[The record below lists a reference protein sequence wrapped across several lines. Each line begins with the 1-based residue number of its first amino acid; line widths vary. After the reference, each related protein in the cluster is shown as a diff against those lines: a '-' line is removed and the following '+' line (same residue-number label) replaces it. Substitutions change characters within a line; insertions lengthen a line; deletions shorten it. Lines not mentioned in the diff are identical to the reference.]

1 MPRKRPQV
9 LGVDLNRSES
19 RRQLAPSEPRPILVQ
34 IRAPDERDVAGVIAR
49 GYYRHTD
56 TKLRVYD
63 TEGALLGSADLRP
76 GDNVEAAAR
85 KPLKEKCGG
94 TGFYAPI
101 SYSRRSMHYKRGA
114 GTARGPCLCQR
125 RAPGSTA
132 QKPGFGK
139 PRFLSTGTEGGKSH
153 IGRWARFHIPGVD
166 GSSGASAD
174 SSPVST
180 NPLDGL
186 SELTPPTS
194 AALSRGPVA
203 SAPGSRRVVCIEKS
217 SA

>member
-1 MPRKRPQV
+1 MNQILQSTHYGLKQSLGGRDRGVVSDRIRAARGKRPARMTCRGGHCRSAFSRGRR
-9 LGVDLNRSES
+9 LG
-19 RRQLAPSEPRPILVQ
+19 
-34 IRAPDERDVAGVIAR
+34 
-49 GYYRHTD
+49 
-56 TKLRVYD
+56 LRV
-63 TEGALLGSADLRP
+63 
-76 GDNVEAAAR
+76 
-85 KPLKEKCGG
+85 
-94 TGFYAPI
+94 
-101 SYSRRSMHYKRGA
+101 
-114 GTARGPCLCQR
+114 
-125 RAPGSTA
+125 
-132 QKPGFGK
+132 KPGFGK
-139 PRFLSTGTEGGKSH
+139 PRFLSTGTEGGKSS
-153 IGRWARFHIPGVD
+153 IGHWARLHIPGVV